1 MYCAGEAG
9 MPQCHCGMVSHYLG
23 AENRR
28 AGLLCYAIAADC
40 ITEGKGDVRRMKC
53 SHIKNAA
60 SLFPLTCGCVWQVF
74 SMSQNRFLQRQMTCL
89 IISLCVHLCIGI
101 FSLFKDQFGQRVI
114 LVQRREVP
122 LCVFKHFKS
131 HSLGFCITVKK
142 LFFVAG
148 TGSPYVRGKFRA

>member
-74 SMSQNRFLQRQMTCL
+74 PMSYNRF
-89 IISLCVHLCIGI
+89 
-101 FSLFKDQFGQRVI
+101 FAKAADLFDN
-114 LVQRREVP
+114 LP
-122 LCVFKHFKS
+122 LCV
-131 HSLGFCITVKK
+131 SLYRHL
-142 LFFVAG
+142 LFV
-148 TGSPYVRGKFRA
+148 

>member
-1 MYCAGEAG
+1 MQKPERCLCSAPLTVLTSHLVVMVLWKTLLVWMALCQAHCSTQSGKRVMYCAGEAG

-74 SMSQNRFLQRQMTCL
+74 SMSYNRFLQRQLTCL

-101 FSLFKDQFGQRVI
+101 FSLFKD
-114 LVQRREVP
+114 
-122 LCVFKHFKS
+122 
-131 HSLGFCITVKK
+131 
-142 LFFVAG
+142 
-148 TGSPYVRGKFRA
+148 